1 MDKAERT
8 PNTWTVAVDSASK
21 SGRSGGACTGC
32 HSVMSRTIRTVD
44 DLAQLPDTELL
55 ACFAALRS
63 AIQEA
68 RRQHADALRECLIP
82 SGSPF
87 EFHSFDWRPR
97 GSQRFNM
104 PAQLSPETP
113 IDEISMRSV
122 ARDALRNLSIFC
134 IDDLSAISE
143 QELLNEE
150 AIGAKTVGRLREVL
164 ARVGLDFLPNATI
177 LPNPARRAAAAASV
191 ASARPLL
198 VEMPKLLDEQ
208 PRPARDTSVGESMDW
223 MGLYAYPSQL
233 SRLQPGDAG
242 VFVCPPAW
250 RGRLGTVCGVWIKG
264 NTDWAA
270 PFPSGTP
277 WKKVFWTE
285 AHADGLKVVRAPLPG
300 QSVKGPPRSFVF
312 AVRAAG
318 AMPEPGLPRLDQV
331 VSLWRSPYP
340 AGERRR
346 VDFPR
351 KLAMDDQTASG

>member
-1 MDKAERT
+1 
-8 PNTWTVAVDSASK
+8 
-21 SGRSGGACTGC
+21 
-32 HSVMSRTIRTVD
+32 MSRTIRTVD
-44 DLAQLPDTELL
+44 DLAQLPDAELL
-55 ACFAALRS
+55 ACFGALRT

-87 EFHSFDWRPR
+87 EFSSFDWRPR
-97 GSQRFNM
+97 GSQRFSM

-113 IDEISMRSV
+113 IEEISMRSA

-164 ARVGLDFLPNATI
+164 ARVGLDFLPNATAA
-177 LPNPARRAAAAASV
+177 PNPARRTGSAAAAGAATGRSTEP
-191 ASARPLL
+191 AAHGKPPF
-198 VEMPKLLDEQ
+198 VEVHRLLDE
-208 PRPARDTSVGESMDW
+208 PARPARDTSVSASENMDW

-233 SRLQPGDAG
+233 RRLQPGDAG
-242 VFVCPPAW
+242 VFVCPPGW

-264 NTDWAA
+264 NTDWAER
-270 PFPSGTP
+270 FPPGTA
-277 WKKVFWTE
+277 WKEVFWTE

-300 QSVKGPPRSFVF
+300 QPPKGSPRSFVF
-312 AVRAAG
+312 AARAA
-318 AMPEPGLPRLDQV
+318 AAVPEPGLPRLDQV
-331 VSLWRSPYP
+331 VSLWRTPYA

-346 VDFPR
+346 VGVPR
-351 KLAMDDQTASG
+351 TLEMDDQIASG